1 VKIDGKTVL
10 VCDCGA
16 TMALDGARL
25 AADLGADEAATVHH
39 ALCRSGIAAFEQ
51 AVADGGPVLVGC
63 TQEAALFSEVAAE
76 KGGDAALGFV
86 DLRERAG
93 WGEAGEDAAP
103 KIAALIAE
111 AAVPVPPVPA
121 VTLNSGG
128 VTLIYGRDET
138 ALEVARQLAGRLEVT
153 VLLDRPDAVMPP
165 RVREAAIFRGTVARA
180 SGHFGAFALV
190 VDGWAPAR
198 ASSRTTLEF
207 KPGRDG
213 VELRFDLILDL
224 TGGTPLLRAP
234 EARDGYFN
242 PDPGNPAAVQKAL
255 FDLVDLVGAF
265 DKPRYVDYDPAICVH
280 GRSRKIGCSRCLD
293 ACPTAAV
300 SADGDQVAFDTA
312 VCAGCGQCAS
322 VCPTGAATYALPAPK
337 VVYARLAALLG
348 RYREAGGQ
356 APVLLV
362 HDTESGADLIAA
374 IGRYGR
380 GLPANLLPF
389 ALNTVTQLGLDFLL
403 AALAHGVARV
413 VVLSRPRDRDARFAL
428 DAQIE
433 IANAVTAGLGAGA
446 GHIAVIDDTD
456 PDRVAAR
463 LWEWAAAAEAEGSAF
478 PAGGFL
484 AMGGKRDRM
493 RLALQNLHDHAPVP
507 VDRLALPAGAPFGAV
522 AVATEGCTLCL
533 ACVGACPTGA
543 LIANPDK
550 PQLGFREQACV
561 QCGLCRNT
569 CPESVIALEPRLDF
583 TAAAREARVLHEE
596 EPFPCI
602 RCGKPFGVR
611 SMIEK
616 MAERLSDHS
625 MFAGDGQA
633 LDRIRMC
640 DTCCV
645 AAEFDTPNPLA
656 GPPRPRPRT
665 SDDYL
670 RDDD

>member
-234 EARDGYFN
+234 
-242 PDPGNPAAVQKAL
+242 
-255 FDLVDLVGAF
+255 
-265 DKPRYVDYDPAICVH
+265 
-280 GRSRKIGCSRCLD
+280 
-293 ACPTAAV
+293 
-300 SADGDQVAFDTA
+300 
-312 VCAGCGQCAS
+312 
-322 VCPTGAATYALPAPK
+322 
-337 VVYARLAALLG
+337 
-348 RYREAGGQ
+348 
-356 APVLLV
+356 
-362 HDTESGADLIAA
+362 
-374 IGRYGR
+374 
-380 GLPANLLPF
+380 
-389 ALNTVTQLGLDFLL
+389 
-403 AALAHGVARV
+403 
-413 VVLSRPRDRDARFAL
+413 
-428 DAQIE
+428 
-433 IANAVTAGLGAGA
+433 
-446 GHIAVIDDTD
+446 
-456 PDRVAAR
+456 
-463 LWEWAAAAEAEGSAF
+463 
-478 PAGGFL
+478 
-484 AMGGKRDRM
+484 
-493 RLALQNLHDHAPVP
+493 
-507 VDRLALPAGAPFGAV
+507 
-522 AVATEGCTLCL
+522 
-533 ACVGACPTGA
+533 
-543 LIANPDK
+543 
-550 PQLGFREQACV
+550 
-561 QCGLCRNT
+561 
-569 CPESVIALEPRLDF
+569 
-583 TAAAREARVLHEE
+583 
-596 EPFPCI
+596 
-602 RCGKPFGVR
+602 
-611 SMIEK
+611 
-616 MAERLSDHS
+616 
-625 MFAGDGQA
+625 
-633 LDRIRMC
+633 
-640 DTCCV
+640 
-645 AAEFDTPNPLA
+645 
-656 GPPRPRPRT
+656 
-665 SDDYL
+665 
-670 RDDD
+670 